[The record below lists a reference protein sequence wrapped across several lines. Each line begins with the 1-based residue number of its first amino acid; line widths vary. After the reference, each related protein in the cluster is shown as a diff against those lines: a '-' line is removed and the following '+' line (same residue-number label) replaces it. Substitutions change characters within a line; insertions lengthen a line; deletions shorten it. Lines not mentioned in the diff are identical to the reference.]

1 VKKSFFTCFGL
12 LVCSIALG
20 GQIVR
25 VNATPSRAIVFDPDK
40 ALGSSIDILAAD
52 QIEKV
57 YSREIIK
64 EALSAGWGPI
74 TYRQNTEL
82 SIGAWHWNL
91 NGTWSDP
98 ANSSGYFVG
107 STELK
112 DPIRHSFGYS
122 LPHRGMTR
130 TDWSEDQYARMTD
143 GDETTY
149 WKSNPYLTKKFTGED
164 DALLPQWIVIN
175 FDTPQMISTIRI
187 AWANPYATKY
197 SVQYWTGNE
206 AFSEPTGAEWVTFPN
221 GDVTAGK
228 GSTAA
233 LKLSSVP
240 VKTQYL
246 RIWMNQSSNTCDTHG
261 KEDARNCVGYAVNE
275 IYAGN
280 RTTNG
285 EFIDLVTHA
294 PSQNQ
299 TATNVSSTDPWH
311 SSKDIVSSRIQ
322 TGMDLFFTSGITNN
336 LPAMIPVSLLY
347 STPEDAVAQIIYL
360 KKRNYPISYI
370 EIGEEPDGKNTLPED
385 YAALYL
391 QWATALH
398 KVDPKLKLGGPIFE
412 GVLEDIKVWPDVSG
426 KTSWLGRFID
436 YVKGHGRMN
445 DLAFVSFEHYPFS
458 PCDLNWS
465 DLYGEAEKTNHI
477 LQVWRDDGVPMNVPL
492 MNTESNITWDLSEYM
507 TELISALWLADSVGS
522 FLTYGGPGAVYY
534 HSPIQPEPL
543 REGCRGY
550 STYGNFVADEKL
562 NIRQYTAQYFASR
575 MINFEWV
582 KHGAGN
588 HQLFSATTDVKDEAG
603 NTMITAYPVKQ
614 PGGEW
619 SVMLINKD
627 PSNAHDVRIQF
638 VQDGAPAR
646 EFTGT
651 LNSVTFGPEQY
662 VWHSEGVRS
671 HADPD
676 GPPLA
681 TTLNAKTGQAFLL
694 PKASVTILRGKIE

>member
-1 VKKSFFTCFGL
+1 MKCLFTFVGL
-12 LVCSIALG
+12 LVCTIAVG
-20 GQIVR
+20 GEIVR
-25 VNATPSRAIVFDPDK
+25 VDATPSRAIVFDPDK
-40 ALGSSIDILAAD
+40 ALGSSMDILAAD
-52 QIEKV
+52 QIDKV
-57 YSREIIK
+57 YSKEMIQ

-82 SIGAWHWNL
+82 SIGAWHWNP
-91 NGTWSDP
+91 NGTWSNP

-143 GDETTY
+143 GDEATC
-149 WKSNPYLTKKFTGED
+149 WKSNPYLSKNFTGED
-164 DALLPQWIVIN
+164 DALLPQWIVVN
-175 FDTPQMISTIRI
+175 FDIPQMISAIRI
-187 AWANPYATKY
+187 AWGNPYATRY
-197 SVQYWTGNE
+197 AVQYWTGKDP
-206 AFSEPTGAEWVTFPN
+206 FDEPKSGKWVSFAS
-221 GDVTAGK
+221 GDVTEGK
-228 GSTAA
+228 GDTAT
-233 LKLSSVP
+233 LKLSASP

-246 RIWMNQSSNTCDTHG
+246 RIWMTQSSNTCDTRG
-261 KEDARNCVGYAVNE
+261 KDDVRNCLGYAVNE

-280 RTTNG
+280 WTTNG
-285 EFIDLVTHA
+285 EFVDLVTHA

-299 TATNVSSTDPWH
+299 TATYVSSTDPWH
-311 SSKDIVSSRIQ
+311 SSTDIVSSRVQ

-336 LPAMIPVSLLY
+336 LPAMIPVSVIY
-347 STPEDAVAQIIYL
+347 STPEDAAAQITYL

-370 EIGEEPDGKNTLPED
+370 EIGEEPDGKKTPPEN
-385 YAALYL
+385 YAALYI
-391 QWATALH
+391 QWASALH
-398 KVDPKLKLGGPIFE
+398 KVDPTLKLGGPIFE
-412 GVLEDIKVWPDVSG
+412 SVLEDIEVWPNATG
-426 KTSWLGRFID
+426 KTSWMGRFID
-436 YVKGHGRMN
+436 YLKARGRMN
-445 DLAFVSFEHYPFS
+445 DLAFVSFEHYPFE
-458 PCDLNWS
+458 PCDMNWS
-465 DLYGEAEKTNHI
+465 DLYGEAEKTKHI

-507 TELISALWLADSVGS
+507 TELISALWLTDSVGS

-543 REGCRGY
+543 RQGCRGY

-562 NIRQYTAQYFASR
+562 NISQYTAQYFASQ

-588 HQLFSATTDVKDEAG
+588 HELYSAKADVKDDAG
-603 NTMITAYPVKQ
+603 NTLITAYPVKQ

-619 SVMLINKD
+619 SVIIINKD
-627 PSNAHDVRIQF
+627 PSNPHSVQIQF
-638 VQDGAPAR
+638 VEDSVPTR
-646 EFTGT
+646 EFTGN

-662 VWHSEGVRS
+662 AWHSQGAKS

-676 GPPLA
+676 GPPLTSTLKA
-681 TTLNAKTGQAFLL
+681 TKGQSFLL
-694 PKASVTILRGKIE
+694 PRASITILRGKIE